1 MRQGLKKYYE
11 EKIPDLIRRKK
22 DIGASAVIA
31 NWENARLYESS
42 SKQIQRMDLDFEISA
57 WSANTIADLD
67 WMHSLLNS
75 MVIFEKDKRE
85 FGLYSEPSTDE
96 PQRPPNQDYML
107 TVNDYRSR
115 IRNHHD
121 VIQLCNLA
129 KRQHSVDRINWINS
143 LEVQV
148 DKLRQEIEQ
157 KENEI
162 FQRFA
167 ELNSASLVLP
177 SRIIPRAPVIIL
189 SQYIRMSEV
198 ESPLRFQND
207 DRRNPDVKCPNV
219 HIALL
224 NPVLILV
231 THQPVIPVASVSPQ
245 LIGSLI
251 APTIAAV
258 AVGGDCPVTDLQEN
272 DWNSNEGDYLD
283 DLPDEA
289 VSNMIGEPYHPL

>member
-1 MRQGLKKYYE
+1 MPASTTDSTRAASDNQAAATPSLPRIPTLPPIDISNQRPHPPSARGSAGGL
-11 EKIPDLIRRKK
+11 RH
-22 DIGASAVIA
+22 SAYTHRSV
-31 NWENARLYESS
+31 NVSTTTLTS
-42 SKQIQRMDLDFEISA
+42 Q
-57 WSANTIADLD
+57 
-67 WMHSLLNS
+67 
-75 MVIFEKDKRE
+75 
-85 FGLYSEPSTDE
+85 SEPSTDE

-167 ELNSASLVLP
+167 ELNSASLVRP
-177 SRIIPRAPVIIL
+177 SRIIPRAPDIIL
-189 SQYIRMSEV
+189 SQYIRMSGIEP
-198 ESPLRFQND
+198 PLHFQSD
-207 DRRNPDVKCPNV
+207 DRRNPDVKRLNV
-219 HIALL
+219 HTALL
-224 NPVLILV
+224 SPVLILV
-231 THQPVIPVASVSPQ
+231 THQPDIPVASVSPQ

-258 AVGGDCPVTDLQEN
+258 AVGGTLRDIV
-272 DWNSNEGDYLD
+272 EGIVLSPTCKKTTGTATKAITSMTY
-283 DLPDEA
+283 PTKQ
-289 VSNMIGEPYHPL
+289 SPT